1 MLAIVGGLGAALV
14 FATVT
19 LCNSRSSR
27 MIGPSQLLAWVM
39 LIGLAIV
46 APLVVLE
53 GVPDDLDAESGAWL
67 AVAGIGNVVGLL
79 LAYAALRVGKV
90 GIVAPVIAT
99 QGAVA
104 AVLAVIAGE
113 SIGAGA
119 AVTLAVIAVG
129 VVLAGLAGDGGGEAE
144 GGAAERAVKEAAVPA
159 RAVPERGAP
168 ERAVPERAAAER
180 PVPQRA
186 PAERPAPR
194 ALGRSHAMLY
204 ALGAA
209 FAIGWSLYATARASI
224 DLPVVWAL
232 LPSRVIGVAV
242 VTVPIVLRSGLR
254 MTREALPLVLVAGV
268 CEVLGFAL
276 FALGARH
283 GIAVSAVL
291 ASQFAAVAAVAAYF
305 LFGERLA
312 RVQLAGVTLIVAG
325 VGALS
330 ALEA

>member
-27 MIGPSQLLAWVM
+27 MIGPTQLLSWVM

-46 APLVVLE
+46 LPLVVLE
-53 GVPDDLDAESGAWL
+53 GVPDDLDGESGAWL

-104 AVLAVIAGE
+104 AVLAVVAGE
-113 SIGAGA
+113 SIGAAA

-129 VVLAGLAGDGGGEAE
+129 VVLAGLAGDDDED
-144 GGAAERAVKEAAVPA
+144 AERDEPGA
-159 RAVPERGAP
+159 ERGA
-168 ERAVPERAAAER
+168 AVAGRAAGAFGG
-180 PVPQRA
+180 P
-186 PAERPAPR
+186 
-194 ALGRSHAMLY
+194 HAMLY

-232 LPSRVIGVAV
+232 LPSRIIGVAV
-242 VTVPIVLRSGLR
+242 VTVPLALRSGLR

-291 ASQFAAVAAVAAYF
+291 ASQFAAIAAVAAYF

-325 VGALS
+325 VGVLS

>member
-27 MIGPSQLLAWVM
+27 MIGPTQLLSWVM

-46 APLVVLE
+46 LPLVVLE
-53 GVPDDLDAESGAWL
+53 GVPDDLDGESGAWL

-104 AVLAVIAGE
+104 AVLAVVAGE
-113 SIGAGA
+113 SIGVAAG
-119 AVTLAVIAVG
+119 VMLAVIAVG
-129 VVLAGLAGDGGGEAE
+129 VVLAGLAGEDAKEAE
-144 GGAAERAVKEAAVPA
+144 GDEADAPAAPRDPAA
-159 RAVPERGAP
+159 RALA
-168 ERAVPERAAAER
+168 R
-180 PVPQRA
+180 P
-186 PAERPAPR
+186 
-194 ALGRSHAMLY
+194 HAILY

-242 VTVPIVLRSGLR
+242 VTVPLALRTGLR

-325 VGALS
+325 VGVLS

>member
-27 MIGPSQLLAWVM
+27 MIGPAQLLAWVM

-46 APLVVLE
+46 APLVALE
-53 GVPDDLDAESGAWL
+53 GVPDELDAESGSWL

-79 LAYAALRVGKV
+79 LAYAALRLGKV
-90 GIVAPVIAT
+90 GVVAPVVAT

-104 AVLAVIAGE
+104 AVLAVVAGE

-119 AVTLAVIAVG
+119 GLALAVIAVG
-129 VVLAGLAGDGGGEAE
+129 VVLAGRRTGGDEAHP
-144 GGAAERAVKEAAVPA
+144 GSER
-159 RAVPERGAP
+159 
-168 ERAVPERAAAER
+168 
-180 PVPQRA
+180 
-186 PAERPAPR
+186 R
-194 ALGRSHAMLY
+194 ALSF

-232 LPSRVIGVAV
+232 LPSRVIGVVA
-242 VTVPIVLRSGLR
+242 VTVPLAARSGLR
-254 MTREALPLVLVAGV
+254 MTRAALPLVAVAGV

-312 RVQLAGVTLIVAG
+312 RVQLAGVALIVVG
-325 VGALS
+325 VGVLS

>member
-53 GVPDDLDAESGAWL
+53 GVPDDLDSESGAWL

-104 AVLAVIAGE
+104 ALLAVIAGE
-113 SIGAGA
+113 SIGVGA

-129 VVLAGLAGDGGGEAE
+129 VVLAGLADEPGEEAE
-144 GGAAERAVKEAAVPA
+144 GHATGAS
-159 RAVPERGAP
+159 
-168 ERAVPERAAAER
+168 
-180 PVPQRA
+180 
-186 PAERPAPR
+186 
-194 ALGRSHAMLY
+194 LRSHAMLY

-242 VTVPIVLRSGLR
+242 VTVPLMLRSGLR

-325 VGALS
+325 VGVLS

>member
-27 MIGPSQLLAWVM
+27 MIGPTQLLSWVM

-46 APLVVLE
+46 LPLVLLE
-53 GVPDDLDAESGAWL
+53 GVPDDLDGESGAWL
-67 AVAGIGNVVGLL
+67 LVAGVGNVVGLL

-104 AVLAVIAGE
+104 AVLAVVAGE

-119 AVTLAVIAVG
+119 GLMLAVIAAG
-129 VVLAGLAGDGGGEAE
+129 VVLAGLAGEDGEEAKGG
-144 GGAAERAVKEAAVPA
+144 P
-159 RAVPERGAP
+159 
-168 ERAVPERAAAER
+168 
-180 PVPQRA
+180 
-186 PAERPAPR
+186 
-194 ALGRSHAMLY
+194 HAMLY

-242 VTVPIVLRSGLR
+242 VTVPLALRTGLR

-312 RVQLAGVTLIVAG
+312 RVQLAGVTLIVLG
-325 VGALS
+325 VGVLS

>member
-53 GVPDDLDAESGAWL
+53 GVPDDLDAESGGWL

-129 VVLAGLAGDGGGEAE
+129 VVLAGLADDGGGEAE
-144 GGAAERAVKEAAVPA
+144 GRAAERAV
-159 RAVPERGAP
+159 P
-168 ERAVPERAAAER
+168 ERAVPERAVPERAVPER
-180 PVPQRA
+180 PG
-186 PAERPAPR
+186 PR
-194 ALGRSHAMLY
+194 ALGPSHAMLY

-242 VTVPIVLRSGLR
+242 VTVPLVLRSGLR

-325 VGALS
+325 VGVLS

>member
-27 MIGPSQLLAWVM
+27 MIGPTQLLSWVM

-46 APLVVLE
+46 LPLVLLE
-53 GVPDDLDAESGAWL
+53 GVPDDLDGESGAWL
-67 AVAGIGNVVGLL
+67 LVAGIGNVVGLL

-104 AVLAVIAGE
+104 AVLAVVAGE
-113 SIGAGA
+113 SIGVAAG
-119 AVTLAVIAVG
+119 VTLAFIAVG
-129 VVLAGLAGDGGGEAE
+129 VVLAGLAGEDGEDAEGGEA
-144 GGAAERAVKEAAVPA
+144 GAAAASGRTA
-159 RAVPERGAP
+159 G
-168 ERAVPERAAAER
+168 
-180 PVPQRA
+180 
-186 PAERPAPR
+186 
-194 ALGRSHAMLY
+194 ALGGPHAMLY

-242 VTVPIVLRSGLR
+242 VTVPLALRTGLR

-291 ASQFAAVAAVAAYF
+291 ASQFAAVAAVAASF
-305 LFGERLA
+305 LFGERLG
-312 RVQLAGVTLIVAG
+312 RVQLAGVTLIVLG
-325 VGALS
+325 VGVLS

>member
-119 AVTLAVIAVG
+119 AVTLAVIAGG
-129 VVLAGLAGDGGGEAE
+129 VVLAGLAGDAGEEAE
-144 GGAAERAVKEAAVPA
+144 GG
-159 RAVPERGAP
+159 GA
-168 ERAVPERAAAER
+168 ERAVPERAATERAVPEVGAAER
-180 PVPQRA
+180 AVPERA
-186 PAERPAPR
+186 AVERPAPR
-194 ALGRSHAMLY
+194 ALGPSHAMVY

-242 VTVPIVLRSGLR
+242 VTVPLVLRSGLR

-291 ASQFAAVAAVAAYF
+291 ASQFAAMAAVAAYF

-325 VGALS
+325 VGVLS

>member
-27 MIGPSQLLAWVM
+27 MIGPTQLLSWVM

-46 APLVVLE
+46 LPLVLLE
-53 GVPDDLDAESGAWL
+53 GVPDDLDGEAGEDDDEAERR
-67 AVAGIGNVVGLL
+67 VAG
-79 LAYAALRVGKV
+79 
-90 GIVAPVIAT
+90 AP
-99 QGAVA
+99 
-104 AVLAVIAGE
+104 
-113 SIGAGA
+113 
-119 AVTLAVIAVG
+119 
-129 VVLAGLAGDGGGEAE
+129 
-144 GGAAERAVKEAAVPA
+144 
-159 RAVPERGAP
+159 
-168 ERAVPERAAAER
+168 
-180 PVPQRA
+180 
-186 PAERPAPR
+186 
-194 ALGRSHAMLY
+194 GRRHAMLY

-242 VTVPIVLRSGLR
+242 VTVPLVLRSGLR

-276 FALGARH
+276 FAFGARH

-325 VGALS
+325 VGVLS

>member
-1 MLAIVGGLGAALV
+1 MLAIVGGLGAALA

-27 MIGPSQLLAWVM
+27 MIGPTQLLAWVM

-46 APLVVLE
+46 APLVALE
-53 GVPDDLDAESGAWL
+53 GVPDELDAGSGTWL

-79 LAYAALRVGKV
+79 LAYAALRLGKV
-90 GIVAPVIAT
+90 GVVAPVVAT

-104 AVLAVIAGE
+104 ALLAVVAGE

-119 AVTLAVIAVG
+119 GLALAVIAVG
-129 VVLAGLAGDGGGEAE
+129 VVLAGRTTGGTEPAKPGDDAHPGV
-144 GGAAERAVKEAAVPA
+144 ER
-159 RAVPERGAP
+159 
-168 ERAVPERAAAER
+168 
-180 PVPQRA
+180 
-186 PAERPAPR
+186 
-194 ALGRSHAMLY
+194 RSLTY

-232 LPSRVIGVAV
+232 LPSRVIGVVAV
-242 VTVPIVLRSGLR
+242 TLPLALRSGLR
-254 MTREALPLVLVAGV
+254 MTGAALPLVSVAGV

-291 ASQFAAVAAVAAYF
+291 ASQFAAIATVAAYF

-312 RVQLAGVTLIVAG
+312 RDQLAGVALIVGG
-325 VGALS
+325 VGVLS
-330 ALEA
+330 AIQA

>member
-27 MIGPSQLLAWVM
+27 MIGPSHLLAWVM

-53 GVPDDLDAESGAWL
+53 GVPDGLDAESGAWL
-67 AVAGIGNVVGLL
+67 AVAGVGNVVGLL

-104 AVLAVIAGE
+104 AVLAVVAGE
-113 SIGAGA
+113 SIGAA
-119 AVTLAVIAVG
+119 AGVCLAAIAVG
-129 VVLAGLAGDGGGEAE
+129 VVLAGLSNEAAEEGLGAAGDGEGAGPRSAGGGE
-144 GGAAERAVKEAAVPA
+144 GAGPRSA
-159 RAVPERGAP
+159 GAL
-168 ERAVPERAAAER
+168 E
-180 PVPQRA
+180 QR
-186 PAERPAPR
+186 R
-194 ALGRSHAMLY
+194 ALLY

-232 LPSRVIGVAV
+232 LPSRVIGVAA
-242 VTVPIVLRSGLR
+242 VTVPLVLRSGLR
-254 MTREALPLVLVAGV
+254 MTREALPLVLVAGAF
-268 CEVLGFAL
+268 EVLGFAL

-312 RVQLAGVTLIVAG
+312 RIQLAGVALIVVG
-325 VGALS
+325 VGVLS
-330 ALEA
+330 AVEA